1 MKWSKVRKY
10 YIIFLGSFKLLIEKN
25 IIPKVNNVGLPNIL
39 I

>member
-10 YIIFLGSFKLLIEKN
+10 YVILLGSFKFLTEKN